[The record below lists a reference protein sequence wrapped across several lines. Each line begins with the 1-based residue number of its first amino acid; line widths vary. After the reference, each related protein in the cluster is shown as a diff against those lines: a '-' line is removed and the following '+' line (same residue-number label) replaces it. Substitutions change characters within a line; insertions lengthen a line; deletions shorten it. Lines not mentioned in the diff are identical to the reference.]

1 MTSAPFAGQ
10 FYDGRT
16 AEARAVDLTIEDDQL
31 VLVDASGSLVLRA
44 AVASVGLSE
53 PFRKAPRMVNFSGGE
68 TLQVNDAPEVT
79 QALGAAGRPP
89 PLVARLQASWPLS
102 AVASLLVVALL
113 IYAYMVGLPAGARWA
128 APSIPQQVQQRMGEA
143 LLELIDQRSL
153 QSSKLPEARRSA
165 IAGRFS
171 AMAQAAAPDSP
182 YRLEF
187 RTARQQEDKINAF
200 ALPGGIIVLLDGL
213 VDAADND
220 DQVIGVLGHELGHVV
235 HHHSMQ
241 RLLQVVGLGA
251 LTGLAWG
258 DFSGVA
264 ANVPLVLGIFRY
276 SRADER
282 AADEFA
288 VRLLR
293 SGGLTAQPLIE
304 FFEIIQAKHGKY
316 MAEVPD
322 FLSSHPAAAD
332 RIEWLRS
339 QN

>member
-1 MTSAPFAGQ
+1 MTSGPFAGQ

-16 AEARAVDLTIEDDQL
+16 AQARAVDLMIEDDQL
-31 VLVDASGSLVLRA
+31 VLIDASGAQVLRA
-44 AVASVGLSE
+44 PVSSVGLSE
-53 PFRKAPRMVNFSGGE
+53 PFSSAPRMVNFFGGE
-68 TLQVNDAPEVT
+68 TLQVDNALEVT
-79 QALGAAGRPP
+79 QALGAAGHAP

-113 IYAYMVGLPAGARWA
+113 IYAYMAGLPAAARWA
-128 APSIPQQVQQRMGEA
+128 APLIPQQVQQRMGEA

-153 QSSKLPEARRSA
+153 RPTKLPEARRSA

-171 AMAQAAAPDSP
+171 TMAQAVAPDSP

-187 RTARQQEDKINAF
+187 RTAKDREDKINAF

-213 VDAADND
+213 VDAAEND
-220 DQVIGVLGHELGHVV
+220 DQVIGVLGHELGHVAY
-235 HHHSMQ
+235 HHSMQ
-241 RLLQVVGLGA
+241 RLLQAVGLGA

-264 ANVPLVLGIFRY
+264 ANVPWVLGIFRY

-293 SGGLTAQPLIE
+293 SGGLSAQPLIE
-304 FFEIIQAKHGKY
+304 FFEIIQAKYGKY
-316 MAEVPD
+316 TADVPD
-322 FLSSHPAAAD
+322 FLSSHPATAD